1 MTAYDGYF
9 INLGSDLFN
18 STKEFGGVKEIGGYF
33 INLGSDFFSSTKEFG
48 GVKVLN
54 GLELNF
60 GSNFYYS
67 LLTKQPGAGGS
78 PVVINYRLAA
88 VDTGVGRRSWDST
101 AINFSQAPS
110 PVGSWNINTLT
121 ILYSWQ

>member
-1 MTAYDGYF
+1 MTAYDGYL
-9 INLGSDLFN
+9 INLGSSFFN
-18 STKEFGGVKEIGGYF
+18 STIEFGRIKELDGYV
-33 INLGSDFFSSTKEFG
+33 IDLGTSFFTSTKQFNE
-48 GVKVLN
+48 VK
-54 GLELNF
+54 GLDGFELTL

-67 LLTKQPGAGGS
+67 LLTKQPGAGPS
-78 PVVINYRLAA
+78 PVVIYYRLAA

-110 PVGSWNINTLT
+110 PVGSWNTNTLT

>member
-9 INLGSDLFN
+9 IGLGSDL
-18 STKEFGGVKEIGGYF
+18 
-33 INLGSDFFSSTKEFG
+33 FSSTKEFG
-48 GVKVLN
+48 GLK
-54 GLELNF
+54 ELDGF
-60 GSNFYYS
+60 ELTLGSNFYYS
-67 LLTKQPGAGGS
+67 LLTKQPGAGPS

-110 PVGSWNINTLT
+110 PVGSWNVNTLT